1 MDQILLLEAVER
13 YLRGEMNAEEK
24 KSFEDLRKSN
34 PQLDQMVVEHHFFLE
49 EMDRYGEIKRFKAN
63 LYDTHHTLQENGD
76 IKEVSANGK
85 GKIAYLWNR
94 YRRVVAVAASIA
106 GITALLISGL
116 TVLFSPKAPIKDIEE
131 LRRKVTYLEKKT
143 NNQSLQ
149 INDVRKKIEPGTPI
163 KFGGTSFLVD
173 GKGFLITSAHVVQGA
188 SRIFVQN
195 NKGADFRARIV
206 YTDLQKDLAI
216 LRIEDEDFKSLPSL
230 PYSIGRSSTDLAEP
244 VYTMGYPKDEIVY
257 GEGYLSAKTGL
268 KGDTMAYQISI
279 SANPG
284 NSGGP
289 VLNKNGEV
297 IGILNARQTTAEG
310 VVFAIKSKNIHRA
323 VEEFKKQDTS
333 QHIKLSTNSSLKGL
347 DRVQQVKRIED
358 CIYMVKVVLN

>member
-13 YLRGEMNAEEK
+13 YLRGEMNDEEK
-24 KSFEDLRKSN
+24 RVFEDMRKSN

-63 LYDTHHTLQENGD
+63 LYDTHHTLKENGD
-76 IKEVSANGK
+76 IKDQSPSGQGK
-85 GKIAYLWNR
+85 MAYLWNR

-116 TVLFSPKAPIKDIEE
+116 TVAFSPKAPIRDIEE

-143 NNQSLQ
+143 NNQSVQ

-173 GKGFLITSAHVVQGA
+173 SKGYLVTSAHVVQDA
-188 SRIFVQN
+188 SKIFVQN
-195 NKGADFRARIV
+195 NKGADFRAKIV
-206 YTDLQKDLAI
+206 YTDMEKDLAI
-216 LRIEDEDFKSLPSL
+216 LRIEDQDFKSPSSL
-230 PYSIGRSSTDLAEP
+230 PYSIGRSSTDIAEP
-244 VYTMGYPKDEIVY
+244 IFTLGYPKDEIVY

-297 IGILNARQTTAEG
+297 IGILNARQTTADG
-310 VVFAIKSKNIHRA
+310 VVFAIKSKNIFR
-323 VEEFKKQDTS
+323 VVDELKKKDSS
-333 QHIKLSTNSSLKGL
+333 QHIKISTNSALRGM
-347 DRVQQVKRIED
+347 DRVQQVKKIED

>member
-13 YLRGEMNAEEK
+13 YLRGEMNDEEK
-24 KSFEDLRKSN
+24 RVFEDMRKSN
-34 PQLDQMVVEHHFFLE
+34 PELDQMVVEHHFFLE

-76 IKEVSANGK
+76 IKDQSPSGQ

-116 TVLFSPKAPIKDIEE
+116 TIAFSPKAPIRDIEE

-143 NNQSLQ
+143 NNQSVQ

-173 GKGFLITSAHVVQGA
+173 SKGYLVTSAHVVQDA
-188 SRIFVQN
+188 SKIFVQN
-195 NKGADFRARIV
+195 NKGADFRATIV
-206 YTDLQKDLAI
+206 YTDMEKDLAI
-216 LRIEDEDFKSLPSL
+216 LHIEDQDFKSPSSL
-230 PYSIGRSSTDLAEP
+230 PYSIGRSSTDIAEP
-244 VYTMGYPKDEIVY
+244 IFTLGYPKDEIVY

-297 IGILNARQTTAEG
+297 IGILNARQTTADG
-310 VVFAIKSKNIHRA
+310 VVFAIKSKNIFR
-323 VEEFKKQDTS
+323 VVDELKKKDSS
-333 QHIKLSTNSSLKGL
+333 QHIKISTNSTLRGM
-347 DRVQQVKRIED
+347 DRVQQVKKIED